1 MVSEVLPDTHR
12 HSRVVAGATGN
23 EEKAAAPADFMHI
36 VLDTSQDDLVGLKVD
51 TTSHGV
57 DHRLRL
63 LKDLLLHERA
73 VVAWKGGTVFTMH
86 APWHHCDMTGR
97 AVG

>member
-1 MVSEVLPDTHR
+1 M
-12 HSRVVAGATGN
+12 VAGATGN
-23 EEKAAAPADFMHI
+23 EEKAAAPADFMHV

-73 VVAWKGGTVFTMH
+73 VVAWKGGTVLNLH
-86 APWHHCDMTGR
+86 AP
-97 AVG
+97 